1 MWILRTW
8 CQYWLPVVVWMNL
21 IFVGSTDLL
30 SQQHTSRFLVPL
42 LRWIKPDMSSETMQR
57 IQYGIR
63 KCGHVT
69 EYTVLCMLIWRA
81 RCKLRRR
88 DNRPWSWTEAVVA
101 VGVSVLFAASDEIHQ
116 SFYAQRYGSALD
128 VMIDA
133 AGAMLGI
140 LLLRLL
146 VKRRCSSGSG
156 QFMNQKNVGD
166 EVTRL

>member
-8 CQYWLPVVVWMNL
+8 CKYWLPVVVWMSL

-30 SQQHTSRFLVPL
+30 SSQRTSRFLVPL
-42 LRWIKPDMSSETMQR
+42 LRWIKPDMSSEAMQR

-69 EYTVLCMLIWRA
+69 EYAILCVLIWRA
-81 RCKLRRR
+81 RRKPRRR

-101 VGVSVLFAASDEIHQ
+101 MGASVLFAASDEIHQ
-116 SFYAQRYGSALD
+116 SFYVQRYGSAVD

-133 AGAMLGI
+133 AGAMLGV

-146 VKRRCSSGSG
+146 VKWRCSSGSG
-156 QFMNQKNVGD
+156 GEAGRASVAAPRS
-166 EVTRL
+166 ER